1 MLSRV
6 AENLYWLGRYLERVE
21 NIARMARVE
30 HDVML
35 ESGQEIWHSLVST
48 TASNQLF
55 WDTIIESPE
64 LTHSEFLI
72 HSMQNP
78 ASLRS
83 TLVRARELA
92 RGLREHISR
101 EVWEEINALYLFLAL
116 RKEYIA
122 NDIHEFCTETQRRTQ
137 TILGLYDNTVLRD
150 EGREWFRC
158 GMYLERADMTSRIID
173 AKYHIL
179 LPGED
184 AVGGAFDRFQWMAVL
199 RSASAREA
207 YRRMGNNEV
216 DGVQVAQLLIFSQEF
231 PRSLAFCV
239 QALQRHCQ
247 LATAQTP
254 NRRRAAAERGIALLH
269 LDLGA
274 TDMDQLIDE
283 GLHEFLDGFQQ
294 RLIEIDRAITDNVFR
309 AEPDAGPAQRQS
321 QRTLEPSAKIDQG

>member
-6 AENLYWLGRYLERVE
+6 AENLYWLGRYLERAE

-30 HDVML
+30 HEVSL

-55 WDTIIESPE
+55 WDTLAESPD

-72 HSMQNP
+72 YSMKNP

-101 EVWEEINALYLFLAL
+101 EAWEEINALYLFLAM

-122 NDIHEFCTETQRRTQ
+122 HDIHEFCTETQRRTQ

-179 LPGED
+179 LPGGD
-184 AVGGAFDRFQWMAVL
+184 SVGGPFDRFQWMAVL

-207 YRRMGNNEV
+207 YRRMGNSEV
-216 DGVQVAQLLIFSQEF
+216 DGIRVAQLLVFSQEF

-239 QALQRHCQ
+239 QALLRHYQ
-247 LATAQTP
+247 QGAAEAP
-254 NRRRAAAERGIALLH
+254 KRRRAAAERGIALLN
-269 LDLGA
+269 LDIGA
-274 TDMDQLIDE
+274 MDMEQLISE
-283 GLHEFLDGFQQ
+283 GLHEFLDSLQQ
-294 RLIEIDRAITDNVFR
+294 RLIEIDRAITDDIFR
-309 AEPDAGPAQRQS
+309 AVPIAAQTQTQS
-321 QRTLEPSAKIDQG
+321 SSRAAMDQG

>member
-6 AENLYWLGRYLERVE
+6 AENLYWLGRYLERAE

-55 WDTIIESPE
+55 WDQLIDSPD

-72 HSMQNP
+72 YSMDNP
-78 ASLRS
+78 ASLRA

-116 RKEYIA
+116 RKQYIA
-122 NDIHEFCTETQRRTQ
+122 SDIHEFCSETQRRTQ
-137 TILGLYDNTVLRD
+137 TILGLYDNTVFRD

-179 LPGED
+179 LPGGD
-184 AVGGAFDRFQWMAVL
+184 SVGGPFDRFQWTAVL

-207 YRRMGNNEV
+207 YLRMGNSEV
-216 DGVQVAQLLIFSQEF
+216 DGLRVVQLLIFSREF

-239 QALQRHCQ
+239 QALQRHAQ

-254 NRRRAAAERGIALLH
+254 NRRRAPAERGIALLH
-269 LDLGA
+269 LDIGVM
-274 TDMDQLIDE
+274 DMQQLIDD
-283 GLHEFLDGFQQ
+283 GLHEFLDQFQQ
-294 RLIEIDRAITDNVFR
+294 RLIEIDQAFTSAIFH
-309 AEPDAGPAQRQS
+309 AEPDARQMQRQGQS
-321 QRTLEPSAKIDQG
+321 

>member
-6 AENLYWLGRYLERVE
+6 AENLYWLGRYLERAE
-21 NIARMARVE
+21 NTARMARVE
-30 HDVML
+30 HEVQL

-55 WDTIIESPE
+55 WDTLVAEPD

-72 HSMQNP
+72 NSMDNP

-83 TLVRARELA
+83 TIVRARELA

-122 NDIHEFCTETQRRTQ
+122 NDIYEFCTETQRRTQ

-158 GMYLERADMTSRIID
+158 GMYLERADMTSRMLD

-179 LPGED
+179 LPQGD
-184 AVGGAFDRFQWMAVL
+184 SVGGAFDRFQWMAVL

-207 YRRMGNNEV
+207 YRRMGNSEV
-216 DGVQVAQLLIFSQEF
+216 DASQVAQLLIFSQEF
-231 PRSLAFCV
+231 PRSLAFSV

-247 LATAQTP
+247 LATMKTP
-254 NRRRAAAERGIALLH
+254 KRRRAAAERGIALLH
-269 LDLGA
+269 LDVGA
-274 TDMDQLIDE
+274 TDVEHLFDD
-283 GLHEFLDGFQQ
+283 GLHEFLDDFQQ
-294 RLIEIDRAITDNVFR
+294 RLIDIDRAITDDIFR
-309 AEPDAGPAQRQS
+309 AEPNADQVQRQS
-321 QRTLEPSAKIDQG
+321 QSQTKIEQG

>member
-6 AENLYWLGRYLERVE
+6 AENLYWLGRYLERAE

-30 HDVML
+30 HEVLL

-55 WDTIIESPE
+55 WDTLIESPE

-72 HSMQNP
+72 YSMKNP

-83 TLVRARELA
+83 TIVGARELA

-101 EVWEEINALYLFLAL
+101 EVWEEINALYLYLAL
-116 RKEYIA
+116 RKQYIA
-122 NDIHEFCTETQRRTQ
+122 SDIHEFCSETQRRTQ

-158 GMYLERADMTSRIID
+158 GMYVERADMTSRIID

-179 LPGED
+179 LPGD
-184 AVGGAFDRFQWMAVL
+184 DSVGGPFDRFQWMAVL

-207 YRRMGNNEV
+207 YRRMGHSEV
-216 DGVQVAQLLIFSQEF
+216 DGIQVAQLLIFSQEF

-239 QALQRHCQ
+239 LALHRHFQ
-247 LATAQTP
+247 QATADTP
-254 NRRRAAAERGIALLH
+254 NRRRAAAERGITLLQ
-269 LDLGA
+269 LDIGVK
-274 TDMDQLIDE
+274 DMEQLIDE
-283 GLHEFLDGFQQ
+283 GLHEFLDFFQK
-294 RLIEIDRAITDNVFR
+294 RLIDIDQAITDDIFR
-309 AEPDAGPAQRQS
+309 AEPTAGPTQRQS
-321 QRTLEPSAKIDQG
+321 QADMKIDQS

>member
-6 AENLYWLGRYLERVE
+6 AENLYWLGRYLERAE

-30 HDVML
+30 HEVLL

-55 WDTIIESPE
+55 WDTLIDSPE

-72 HSMQNP
+72 YSMDNP

-83 TLVRARELA
+83 TIVRARELA

-101 EVWEEINALYLFLAL
+101 EVWEEINALYLYLAL
-116 RKEYIA
+116 RKQYIA
-122 NDIHEFCTETQRRTQ
+122 SDIHEFCSETQRRTQ

-179 LPGED
+179 LPGD
-184 AVGGAFDRFQWMAVL
+184 ASVGGPFDRFQWMAVL

-207 YRRMGNNEV
+207 YRRMGHSEV
-216 DGVQVAQLLIFSQEF
+216 DGIQVAQLLIFSQEF
-231 PRSLAFCV
+231 PRSLAFCIL
-239 QALQRHCQ
+239 ALQRHFQ
-247 LATAQTP
+247 QATAETSK
-254 NRRRAAAERGIALLH
+254 RRRASAERGITLLQ
-269 LDLGA
+269 LDIGVK
-274 TDMDQLIDE
+274 DMEQLIDD
-283 GLHEFLDGFQQ
+283 GLHEFLDSFQK
-294 RLIEIDRAITDNVFR
+294 RLIDIDQAVNDDIFR
-309 AEPDAGPAQRQS
+309 AEPHAGQTQRQS
-321 QRTLEPSAKIDQG
+321 QGQSLGAMKIDRS

>member
-55 WDTIIESPE
+55 WDTLIETPE

-72 HSMQNP
+72 YSMQNP

-216 DGVQVAQLLIFSQEF
+216 DGIQVAQLLIFSQEF

-247 LATAQTP
+247 LATFQTP
-254 NRRRAAAERGIALLH
+254 NRRRAAAQRGIALLH

-274 TDMDQLIDE
+274 TDMDQLIDD
-283 GLHEFLDGFQQ
+283 GLHEFLDDFQQ
-294 RLIEIDRAITDNVFR
+294 RLSEIDRAITDNVFR
-309 AEPDAGPAQRQS
+309 AEPDAGQAQRQS
-321 QRTLEPSAKIDQG
+321 QRALEPNAKIDQG

>member
-6 AENLYWLGRYLERVE
+6 AENLYWLGRYLERAE

-30 HDVML
+30 HEVML

-55 WDTIIESPE
+55 WDTLIESPE

-72 HSMQNP
+72 YSMNNP

-116 RKEYIA
+116 RKQSLA
-122 NDIHEFCTETQRRTQ
+122 GDIHEFCTETQRRTQ

-179 LPGED
+179 LPSD
-184 AVGGAFDRFQWMAVL
+184 DSVGGPFDRFQWTAVL

-216 DGVQVAQLLIFSQEF
+216 DGVNVAQLLIFSQEF

-247 LATAQTP
+247 LATDDTP
-254 NRRRAAAERGIALLH
+254 KRRRAAAERGIALLH
-269 LDLGA
+269 LDVGA
-274 TDMDQLIDE
+274 LDIDQLIDD
-283 GLHEFLDGFQQ
+283 GLHEFLDEFQQ
-294 RLIEIDRAITDNVFR
+294 RLIEIDRAINDEIFR
-309 AEPDAGPAQRQS
+309 AEPNAAPVQHQTQHQTTIG
-321 QRTLEPSAKIDQG
+321 QG

>member
-6 AENLYWLGRYLERVE
+6 AENLYWLGRYLERAE
-21 NIARMARVE
+21 NIARMVRVE
-30 HDVML
+30 HEVSL
-35 ESGQEIWHSLVST
+35 ESGQEIWHGLVST

-55 WDTIIESPE
+55 RDSLSASPE
-64 LTHSEFLI
+64 LSHSEFLI
-72 HSMQNP
+72 YAMQNP

-83 TLVRARELA
+83 TLVQARELA

-101 EVWEEINALYLFLAL
+101 EVWEEINAIYLFLAL
-116 RKEYIA
+116 RKRYTV
-122 NDIHEFCTETQRRTQ
+122 NDLHEFCTETQRRTQ

-179 LPGED
+179 LPRGD
-184 AVGGAFDRFQWMAVL
+184 SVGGPFDRFHWMAVL

-207 YRRMGNNEV
+207 YRRMGNSEV
-216 DGVQVAQLLIFSQEF
+216 DGIQVAQLLIFSQEF

-247 LATAQTP
+247 QATALTP
-254 NRRRAAAERGIALLH
+254 KRRRAAAERGIAMLH
-269 LDLGA
+269 LDVGA
-274 TDMDQLIDE
+274 MDMQHLIDD
-283 GLHEFLDGFQQ
+283 GLHEFIDDFQQ
-294 RLIEIDRAITDNVFR
+294 RLIEINLAITEDIFH
-309 AEPDAGPAQRQS
+309 AEPNAGQTQH
-321 QRTLEPSAKIDQG
+321 QAKIDQG

>member
-6 AENLYWLGRYLERVE
+6 AENLFWLGRYLERAE

-30 HDVML
+30 HEVSL

-55 WDTIIESPE
+55 WNNLAESPD

-72 HSMQNP
+72 FSMDNP

-101 EVWEEINALYLFLAL
+101 EVWEEINALYLYLAL
-116 RKEYIA
+116 RKQYIA
-122 NDIHEFCTETQRRTQ
+122 SDIHEFCTETQRRTQ

-179 LPGED
+179 LPGGD
-184 AVGGAFDRFQWMAVL
+184 SIGGPFDRFQWMAVL

-216 DGVQVAQLLIFSQEF
+216 DGLLVAELLVFSQEF

-239 QALQRHCQ
+239 QALLRHFQ
-247 LATAQTP
+247 QATVLTP
-254 NRRRAAAERGIALLH
+254 RRRRAAAERGVTLLH
-269 LDLGA
+269 LDIGA
-274 TDMDQLIDE
+274 RDMEQLIED
-283 GLHEFLDGFQQ
+283 GLHEFIDFFQQ
-294 RLIEIDRAITDNVFR
+294 RLIDIDRAITDDIFR
-309 AEPDAGPAQRQS
+309 AEPGAGQS
-321 QRTLEPSAKIDQG
+321 QRMATMDSG

>member
-6 AENLYWLGRYLERVE
+6 AENLFWLGRYLERAE

-30 HDVML
+30 HEVSL

-55 WDTIIESPE
+55 WDTLADSPD

-72 HSMQNP
+72 YSMQNP
-78 ASLRS
+78 ASLRA

-101 EVWEEINALYLFLAL
+101 EVWEEINALYLYLAL

-122 NDIHEFCTETQRRTQ
+122 SDIQQFCTETQRRTQ

-179 LPGED
+179 LPRGD
-184 AVGGAFDRFQWMAVL
+184 SVGGPFDRFQWMAVL

-207 YRRMGNNEV
+207 YWRMGNSEV
-216 DGVQVAQLLIFSQEF
+216 DGIIVAQLLVFSQEF

-239 QALQRHCQ
+239 QALQRHFHQ
-247 LATAQTP
+247 ATGQTP
-254 NRRRAAAERGIALLH
+254 KRRRAGAERGITLLH
-269 LDLGA
+269 LDIGA
-274 TDMDQLIDE
+274 RDMDQLIDE
-283 GLHEFLDGFQQ
+283 GLHEFIDDFQQ
-294 RLIEIDRAITDNVFR
+294 RLIDIDRSITDDIFR
-309 AEPDAGPAQRQS
+309 AEPSHGQL
-321 QRTLEPSAKIDQG
+321 QRTAASDRG

>member
-6 AENLYWLGRYLERVE
+6 AENLYWLGRYLERAE

-30 HDVML
+30 HEVML

-55 WDTIIESPE
+55 WDQLVESPE

-72 HSMQNP
+72 YSMQNP

-83 TLVRARELA
+83 TLVGARELA

-122 NDIHEFCTETQRRTQ
+122 RDIHEFCTETQRRTQ

-179 LPGED
+179 LPGGD
-184 AVGGAFDRFQWMAVL
+184 SVGGPFDRFQWTAVL

-207 YRRMGNNEV
+207 HRRMGNNEV
-216 DGVQVAQLLIFSQEF
+216 DGVNVAQLLIFSQEF

-247 LATAQTP
+247 LATGETP
-254 NRRRAAAERGIALLH
+254 KRRRAAAERGIALLH

-274 TDMDQLIDE
+274 MDIDQLIED
-283 GLHEFLDGFQQ
+283 GMHEFLDDFQQ
-294 RLIEIDRAITDNVFR
+294 RLIGIDRAITDDIFR
-309 AEPDAGPAQRQS
+309 AAPDAGQAHQQAQRQAS
-321 QRTLEPSAKIDQG
+321 RDQG

>member
-6 AENLYWLGRYLERVE
+6 AENLYWLGRYLERAE

-30 HDVML
+30 HEVML

-55 WDTIIESPE
+55 WDTLIESPE

-72 HSMQNP
+72 YSMNNP

-122 NDIHEFCTETQRRTQ
+122 RDIHEFCTETQRRTQ

-179 LPGED
+179 LPSD
-184 AVGGAFDRFQWMAVL
+184 DSVGGPFDRFQWTAVL

-216 DGVQVAQLLIFSQEF
+216 DGVNVAQLLIFSQEF

-247 LATAQTP
+247 LATDETP
-254 NRRRAAAERGIALLH
+254 KRRRAAAERGIALLH
-269 LDLGA
+269 LDVGA
-274 TDMDQLIDE
+274 LDIDQLIDD
-283 GLHEFLDGFQQ
+283 GLHEFLDEFQQ
-294 RLIEIDRAITDNVFR
+294 RLIEIDRAINDEIFR
-309 AEPDAGPAQRQS
+309 AEPNAAPMQHQTQHQTTIG
-321 QRTLEPSAKIDQG
+321 QG

>member
-6 AENLYWLGRYLERVE
+6 AENLYWLGRYLERAE

-30 HDVML
+30 HEVLL

-48 TASNQLF
+48 TASNQLY
-55 WDTIIESPE
+55 WDTMVESPE

-72 HSMQNP
+72 YSMQNP

-101 EVWEEINALYLFLAL
+101 EVWEEINAIYLSLAL
-116 RKEYIA
+116 RKQFIA
-122 NDIHEFCTETQRRTQ
+122 NDIHEFCSETQRRTQ

-179 LPGED
+179 LPRGD
-184 AVGGAFDRFQWMAVL
+184 AVGGAFDRFHWMAVL

-216 DGVQVAQLLIFSQEF
+216 DGIQVAQLLIFSQEF

-247 LATAQTP
+247 QATAQTP
-254 NRRRAAAERGIALLH
+254 KRRRAAAERGIALLH
-269 LDLGA
+269 LDVGA
-274 TDMDQLIDE
+274 MEMEQLIDD

-294 RLIEIDRAITDNVFR
+294 RLIDIDRAITDDIFG
-309 AEPDAGPAQRQS
+309 AGPDASQHQRQ
-321 QRTLEPSAKIDQG
+321 LKIEQG

>member
-6 AENLYWLGRYLERVE
+6 AENLYWLGRYLERAE

-30 HDVML
+30 HEVML

-55 WDTIIESPE
+55 WDTLVESPE

-72 HSMQNP
+72 YSMHNP

-122 NDIHEFCTETQRRTQ
+122 RDIHEFCTETQRRTQ

-179 LPGED
+179 LPSD
-184 AVGGAFDRFQWMAVL
+184 DSVGGAFDRFQWTAVL

-216 DGVQVAQLLIFSQEF
+216 DGVNVARLLIFSQEF

-247 LATAQTP
+247 LATEDTP
-254 NRRRAAAERGIALLH
+254 KRRRAAAERGIALLH
-269 LDLGA
+269 LDVGA
-274 TDMDQLIDE
+274 QDIEQLIDD

-294 RLIEIDRAITDNVFR
+294 RLIDIDRAINDEIFR
-309 AEPDAGPAQRQS
+309 AEPNAGPVQHQTQQQS
-321 QRTLEPSAKIDQG
+321 TIGRG

>member
-55 WDTIIESPE
+55 WDTLIESPE

-247 LATAQTP
+247 LATTQTP

-294 RLIEIDRAITDNVFR
+294 RLIEIDRAITDNIFR
-309 AEPDAGPAQRQS
+309 AEPNAGAAQRQS
-321 QRTLEPSAKIDQG
+321 QHAVQPNANVDQG

>member
-6 AENLYWLGRYLERVE
+6 AENLYWLGRYLERAE

-30 HDVML
+30 HEVSL

-55 WDTIIESPE
+55 WDTLVDSPD

-72 HSMQNP
+72 YSMNNP

-101 EVWEEINALYLFLAL
+101 EVWEEVNALYLFLAL
-116 RKEYIA
+116 RKEYA
-122 NDIHEFCTETQRRTQ
+122 ARDIHDFCTETQRRTQ

-179 LPGED
+179 LPGD
-184 AVGGAFDRFQWMAVL
+184 DSVGGPFDRFQWMAVL

-207 YRRMGNNEV
+207 YRRMGANEV

-239 QALQRHCQ
+239 QALLRHYQ
-247 LATAQTP
+247 QGAAETP
-254 NRRRAAAERGIALLH
+254 KRRRASAERGIALLH

-274 TDMDQLIDE
+274 MDMEHLISS
-283 GLHEFLDGFQQ
+283 GLHEFLDQFQQ
-294 RLIEIDRAITDNVFR
+294 RLNEIDRAITEDIFQ
-309 AEPDAGPAQRQS
+309 AEPVVSLAQSQLPGQS
-321 QRTLEPSAKIDQG
+321 QRSATVELS